1 MVMMATMVV
10 MIVMMVLMMMVLM
23 MMVLMMMVL
32 MMMLVMLVI
41 VIVLMMV
48 LVMIVDDGGIIED
61 SVLFTMLY
69 RLPNIKKLV
78 LTGGRLDGN
87 HLKEIKDVKC
97 GPLTIYGLYGDGYV
111 IIFKYTL
118 SYSWLSLLCSRWW

>member
-1 MVMMATMVV
+1 MV
-10 MIVMMVLMMMVLM
+10 
-23 MMVLMMMVL
+23 
-32 MMMLVMLVI
+32 VMLVI
-41 VIVLMMV
+41 VIVLMMM
-48 LVMIVDDGGIIED
+48 LMMIVDDDGGIIED

-69 RLPNIKKLV
+69 RLPNINKLV
-78 LTGGRLDGN
+78 LTGGRLDDN

-118 SYSWLSLLCSRWW
+118 FKGPDTPGTIRQRDAIL

>member
-1 MVMMATMVV
+1 MV
-10 MIVMMVLMMMVLM
+10 VMMVLMMMMMIMVT
-23 MMVLMMMVL
+23 MMV
-32 MMMLVMLVI
+32 VMLVI
-41 VIVLMMV
+41 V
-48 LVMIVDDGGIIED
+48 MIVDDDGGIIED

-78 LTGGRLDGN
+78 LTGGRLDDN

-118 SYSWLSLLCSRWW
+118 FKGPDTPGTIRQRDAIL